1 MVKWYISRC
10 CINQNGQLC
19 WLVKKLK
26 WKICS
31 KAFSLEFC
39 IWVHFRCGFCVYC
52 VGCKNNIQSFQQI
65 FFSLFFLV
73 SQIPIKITL
82 NSFWMSWS
90 TILTWVPINNGKK
103 QLIIIRK
110 KNFFYSHFN
119 QRQIRLRRT
128 AFFSLSNISRFKC
141 ERE

>member
-1 MVKWYISRC
+1 MIYFSVLYKSKWSVV
-10 CINQNGQLC
+10 
-19 WLVKKLK
+19 LVGKEIKMKNLFQS
-26 WKICS
+26 IFFRILHLS
-31 KAFSLEFC
+31 AFQMWFL
-39 IWVHFRCGFCVYC
+39 C

-103 QLIIIRK
+103 AAYHQK
-110 KNFFYSHFN
+110 KKIFFYSHFN